1 MINIVVKHIL
11 DNYSYADVASIF
23 DRIVS
28 LFFTKNS
35 ITLESYKWTAI
46 NFYGKPVINTVISDQ
61 CKTIW
66 HEIMCLIDK
75 NMHKDIHEIKEL
87 CINSESIG
95 EKPLQNVVNMFMVS
109 QKKVFLIDQKLKL
122 YASIEYID
130 ENKHAPAAQ
139 GQNALMAKPSKN
151 EKYAITLHS
160 YLSDLKTIKM
170 FIERKTKEYLDEIE
184 ESRRNNTYVWT
195 LTSGVNENADGE
207 NKNCW
212 EENEF
217 CSSKTFNNLFFPN
230 KREILE
236 KIHFFLNN
244 KSWYEN
250 LGIPHTLGIGLHG
263 LPGTGKTSFIKALAN
278 MTKRHVVIISLKFIK
293 TKEQLLKFFFETRY
307 NEKNKKGSIQF
318 KNKIIVIE
326 DIDCSSSIVFQ
337 RDANDV
343 SSISSSI
350 SKTEDWG
357 AGKSKKGVEPELTK
371 ITLDDILNIL
381 DGIYENTDRIVVITS
396 NFYNK
401 LDTAL
406 TRPGRIDITLE
417 LKKVTITEISDFYQ
431 FVFKEPLP
439 RSFAEDIKKIDYKYT
454 PAEMVNIYL
463 TSERTA
469 NDFLEKLL
477 N

>member
-1 MINIVVKHIL
+1 MN
-11 DNYSYADVASIF
+11 
-23 DRIVS
+23 
-28 LFFTKNS
+28 
-35 ITLESYKWTAI
+35 
-46 NFYGKPVINTVISDQ
+46 
-61 CKTIW
+61 
-66 HEIMCLIDK
+66 
-75 NMHKDIHEIKEL
+75 KDIHEIKEL

-109 QKKVFLIDQKLKL
+109 QKNVFLIDKKLKL

-130 ENKHAPAAQ
+130 ENKHAQSGQ
-139 GQNALMAKPSKN
+139 GQSALTTKPSKN
-151 EKYAITLHS
+151 ERYAITLHS

-170 FIERKTKEYLDEIE
+170 FIEDKTKEYLDEIE
-184 ESRRNNTYVWT
+184 KSRQNTTYVWT
-195 LTSGVNENADGE
+195 LTSAVNENADGDY
-207 NKNCW
+207 KSCW

-217 CSSKTFNNLFFPN
+217 CSSKTFNNLFFPK
-230 KREILE
+230 KRETLE
-236 KIHFFLNN
+236 KIQFFINN

-278 MTKRHVVIISLKFIK
+278 MTRRHVVIISLKFIK

-326 DIDCSSSIVFQ
+326 DIDCSSNIVFQ
-337 RDANDV
+337 RDANQC
-343 SSISSSI
+343 I
-350 SKTEDWG
+350 SKTEDEG
-357 AGKSKKGVEPELTK
+357 AAVITGKSKKGVEPELTK

-381 DGIYENTDRIVVITS
+381 DGIYENADRIVVITS

-417 LKKVTITEISDFYQ
+417 LKKVTIAEISDFHQ
-431 FVFKEPLP
+431 FVFKESLP
-439 RSFAEDIKKIDYKYT
+439 RSFVEDIKKIDYKYT
-454 PAEMVNIYL
+454 PAEMVNVYL
-463 TSERTA
+463 TSERTS
-469 NDFLEKLL
+469 NDFLKKLL
-477 N
+477 I